1 MMEAVSGTS
10 RDRLLTLA
18 RGEEEHPIPVLS
30 DEYHNIFTMLGGI
43 LPEFS

>member
-18 RGEEEHPIPVLS
+18 RGEDYSISVSS
-30 DEYHNIFTMLGGI
+30 DEYHSVFTVLDSV
-43 LPEFS
+43 LSEFS

>member
-1 MMEAVSGTS
+1 MMEAVSGSS

-18 RGEEEHPIPVLS
+18 RGEEHPIPVLS

-43 LPEFS
+43 LSEFS

>member
-30 DEYHNIFTMLGGI
+30 DEYHSVFTMMDGVLS
-43 LPEFS
+43 EFS